1 MTNHKKHSVY
11 LTICCFLMTLP
22 SCFAQDTIKKDS
34 SIVEV
39 TSFKENIKDRYADSD
54 FNYNINDTG
63 GVNLIQGLLRKFFK
77 WLGDVFGFDI
87 DFVDYQTLEYIV
99 YGLLAL
105 GAIYLLVKF
114 LLQSPMNAVFKTEE
128 QSIDSFQYVEENI
141 SEIHFEKLIKKALK
155 EDNYRLAIRYLYLMS
170 LKNLTLKKIID
181 WHYDK
186 TNSEYINEIKDD
198 TTKQLFKRISYIY
211 EYVWYGE
218 FTIDNEAYQK
228 HEIVFNHLNKTI
240 NG

>member
-1 MTNHKKHSVY
+1 
-11 LTICCFLMTLP
+11 
-22 SCFAQDTIKKDS
+22 
-34 SIVEV
+34 
-39 TSFKENIKDRYADSD
+39 
-54 FNYNINDTG
+54 
-63 GVNLIQGLLRKFFK
+63 
-77 WLGDVFGFDI
+77 
-87 DFVDYQTLEYIV
+87 
-99 YGLLAL
+99 
-105 GAIYLLVKF
+105 KF
-114 LLQSPMNAVFKTEE
+114 LLQSPMSAVFKTEE

-141 SEIHFEKLIKKALK
+141 SEIHFEKLIIKALK

-228 HEIVFNHLNKTI
+228 HEI
-240 NG
+240 